1 MTQSSW
7 QVETTRATV
16 GTGDRRGY
24 SFSIKDSLGETLLTI
39 TYANEEDAK
48 RAEEV
53 VRKTIENAIDIT
65 KP

>member
-1 MTQSSW
+1 
-7 QVETTRATV
+7 
-16 GTGDRRGY
+16 
-24 SFSIKDSLGETLLTI
+24 LGETLLTI